1 MSAGG
6 HSVKNLEIL
15 IVCIMDLAIS
25 CLIFTLHAF
34 LKIIFNDGYHF
45 TCDELIEK
53 GLQLDI
59 RVDNRCIQ
67 QVRNRFRDDITNVF
81 SEAQDYLF
89 QKFIQNS
96 NAYLSL
102 VCFMIFV
109 LILNHNDDCL
119 KTVNSHYCKKFV

>member
-1 MSAGG
+1 MSAVGY
-6 HSVKNLEIL
+6 SVKNLEIL

-34 LKIIFNDGYHF
+34 LKIFFNDGYHF

-53 GLQLDI
+53 CLRLDM

-81 SEAQDYLF
+81 SEAEDYLF

-102 VCFMIFV
+102 VCFMIFA
-109 LILNHNDDCL
+109 LILNHNDDYHVCL
-119 KTVNSHYCKKFV
+119 

>member
-1 MSAGG
+1 MSAVGY
-6 HSVKNLEIL
+6 SVKNLEIL

-34 LKIIFNDGYHF
+34 LKIFFNDGYHF

-53 GLQLDI
+53 CLRLDI

-81 SEAQDYLF
+81 SEAEDYLF
-89 QKFIQNS
+89 SKIYSEFKCIPFIS
-96 NAYLSL
+96 MFHDFCAYFES
-102 VCFMIFV
+102 
-109 LILNHNDDCL
+109 
-119 KTVNSHYCKKFV
+119 